1 LNATERV
8 QTFINGMDEYINLKN
23 ICLSS
28 SFNEEYKIPENF
40 MLEDLNRLTRDD
52 CFNYSYVLYQYAD
65 YINMEKGRQLSV
77 LNWCS
82 VSLSEIISK
91 SMDEYSFA
99 EFTKHETKVSKILQ
113 DNSVG
118 SKINE
123 WKNIA
128 ESRVA
133 LLITKE
139 QLIRKRADCLLEKGK
154 RI

>member
-1 LNATERV
+1 
-8 QTFINGMDEYINLKN
+8 
-23 ICLSS
+23 
-28 SFNEEYKIPENF
+28 
-40 MLEDLNRLTRDD
+40 
-52 CFNYSYVLYQYAD
+52 
-65 YINMEKGRQLSV
+65 MEKGRQLSV